1 MCGRNQKTLHSNI
14 GFSEMHASGDS
25 LNCVDDAGQRP
36 RPRWMVVTGS
46 LSRRRFAFRHYGN
59 DLILGKILPP
69 KAGNTERMRKWKS
82 VILDYGMVLCRAPEP
97 DAIAQMCEVFSVDG
111 PTFWQIYDR
120 DRLLYDRGG
129 MTSKEYWHK
138 FAGHAAAKIDE
149 GQLQWLR
156 KFDIEMFSVMDD
168 ALLQWAQDLRSAGY
182 KTAILSNLN
191 QEFTAHMRA
200 KCDWIKRF
208 DLQVFSSEVGL
219 TKPNPEIY
227 RHTLRALETDPSE
240 AIFVDDRAAN
250 VDAAAEIGITTVK
263 YESRD
268 QLRKEM
274 EKLHFDVLPA
284 REFN

>member
-1 MCGRNQKTLHSNI
+1 
-14 GFSEMHASGDS
+14 
-25 LNCVDDAGQRP
+25 
-36 RPRWMVVTGS
+36 
-46 LSRRRFAFRHYGN
+46 
-59 DLILGKILPP
+59 
-69 KAGNTERMRKWKS
+69 
-82 VILDYGMVLCRAPEP
+82 
-97 DAIAQMCEVFSVDG
+97 
-111 PTFWQIYDR
+111 
-120 DRLLYDRGG
+120 